1 MELQIESNNTYMNVI
16 KFGTGSRNLTIIAG
30 VSLCGLEGLGNQ
42 LENALNIFSNDFT
55 VYVFD
60 RKKILPYGYTMNEM
74 AEDIYFCLKKL
85 SVNKTSI
92 YGTSQGGMIGQFL
105 TVNHP
110 DLVENLIL
118 CSTSAK
124 IEKDNKV
131 FIEWKKASIMR
142 DIIRLN
148 TLFLNS
154 VYSDSFKESIKDSI
168 PSFLQQGNPED
179 CQRFT
184 ILIDSMLGFN
194 FTDQLEKIKCPAL
207 VICDKKDK
215 VFNYTDGTEIAE
227 KIGCNVIVYD
237 KYSHAVYDEAP
248 DLKEKIADFLR

>member
-1 MELQIESNNTYMNVI
+1 
-16 KFGTGSRNLTIIAG
+16 
-30 VSLCGLEGLGNQ
+30 
-42 LENALNIFSNDFT
+42 
-55 VYVFD
+55 
-60 RKKILPYGYTMNEM
+60 
-74 AEDIYFCLKKL
+74 
-85 SVNKTSI
+85 
-92 YGTSQGGMIGQFL
+92 MIGQFL

-110 DLVENLIL
+110 DLVENMIL

-131 FIEWKKASIMR
+131 FINWKKASIMR

-154 VYSDSFKESIKDSI
+154 VYSDSFRESIKDSI
-168 PSFLQQGNPED
+168 PSFLQQENSED

-237 KYSHAVYDEAP
+237 KYNHAVYDEAP